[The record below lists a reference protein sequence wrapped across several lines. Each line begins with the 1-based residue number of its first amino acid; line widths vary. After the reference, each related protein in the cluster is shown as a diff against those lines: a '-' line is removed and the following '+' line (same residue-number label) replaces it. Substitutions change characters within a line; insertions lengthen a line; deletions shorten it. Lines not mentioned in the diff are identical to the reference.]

1 MGLYPVEGQLI
12 ISRMSAKNF
21 RSVADSSINLK
32 PLTVLAGPNASGKSN
47 VLDIARFLG
56 DAVRTNLDA
65 ALSVRYGIGGVRRR
79 QRGGRPRNVEIGV
92 QCRTRR
98 FTIDYKFAL
107 AGAANGGYQ
116 VAQEGIQL
124 RGRTRLDPQLDVDV
138 RNGKVVSLNSPY
150 LDQILLDDDD
160 AEFETDNLALPAIR
174 RFLNQRRGRNARE
187 DTDRAFSA
195 SIYSMQRTLA
205 QMRVYHIFPNTM
217 REPQKVSQPYPLAE
231 DGGNLASALKTLD
244 KDHPNIMARLKES
257 LRLLIPSVIDLRVVS
272 AGGFLVTQLR
282 HAESNNRASWFDLT
296 QESDGTLRLL
306 GILTALYQHPPLPFI
321 GIEEPEL
328 TIHPGAMA
336 ALTDVMKEAARRSQI
351 VMTTHSPD
359 VLDQFHVDNI
369 LAVDSNLGITSVG
382 RVSNAQV
389 KSVRQNLFTLG
400 ELHSMEGLKPAGRTR

>member
-1 MGLYPVEGQLI
+1 MGLYPVEGQLR

-21 RSVADSSINLK
+21 RSVADSSIELK

-56 DAVRTNLDA
+56 DAVRTNLDT

-92 QCRTRR
+92 QCQTRR

-107 AGAANGGYQ
+107 AGDANGACR
-116 VAQEGIQL
+116 VAQEGFLL
-124 RGRTRLDPQLDVDV
+124 RGRTESGLQLDIDV
-138 RNGKVVSLNSPY
+138 KNGKVISLNSPS
-150 LDQILLDDDD
+150 LDQELLDDDD
-160 AEFETDNLALPAIR
+160 AEFETDNLALPSIR
-174 RFLNQRRGRNARE
+174 RFLSQWMGRNVGNSR
-187 DTDRAFSA
+187 RAFSGGM
-195 SIYSMQRTLA
+195 YSLQLTLA

-217 REPQKVSQPYPLAE
+217 REPQKVSAPYPLAE
-231 DGGNLASALKTLD
+231 DGSNLASALKTLD
-244 KDHPNIMARLKES
+244 KDHPSIMARLKES

-282 HAESNNRASWFDLT
+282 HAEANSRASWFDLT

-336 ALTDVMKEAARRSQI
+336 VLTDVMKEAARRSQI
-351 VMTTHSPD
+351 VITTHSPD

-382 RVSNAQV
+382 RVSDAQV
-389 KSVRQNLFTLG
+389 KTVRQNLFTLG